1 MEGLCSIARV
11 VPKMYYLLSFIFNIC
26 KTFCDWKLDF
36 PNYYLNRKIAG
47 IYLVVDFKKVLFV
60 SLHGTLGT
68 SLNPQLTLN
77 NALRRLI
84 KEMRLLWTMLRY
96 WHNATWMYPNQNLCI
111 VVPDAILLRR
121 RPKHEIQPYCHT
133 ISKIRYNATS
143 LKLL

>member
-1 MEGLCSIARV
+1 MIESWIFLIFRYACKL
-11 VPKMYYLLSFIFNIC
+11 PLLS
-26 KTFCDWKLDF
+26 KWKNSWNVLSC
-36 PNYYLNRKIAG
+36 I
-47 IYLVVDFKKVLFV
+47 FKKVLFV

-143 LKLL
+143 LKLPQSTYFMQSNYNPIETRS

>member
-11 VPKMYYLLSFIFNIC
+11 VPKIYYLLSFIFITC
-26 KTFCDWKLDF
+26 KIFCDWKLDF
-36 PNYYLNRKIAG
+36 PNYFLNRKNSWNVPSCI
-47 IYLVVDFKKVLFV
+47 FKKLLFV

-133 ISKIRYNATS
+133 ISKIRYIATA